1 MFHFQVQKMTCMQLD
16 LWYRSYENC
25 RHHGFAILD
34 MQINKLHLI
43 SGYAHGEVNSIQ
55 HYVIKFISDLQQAG
69 DFPLVL
75 RFPPQIKLNAII

>member
-1 MFHFQVQKMTCMQLD
+1 
-16 LWYRSYENC
+16 
-25 RHHGFAILD
+25 

-69 DFPLVL
+69 GFPLVL
-75 RFPPQIKLNAII
+75 WFPPQIKLNAII